1 MADFKSVLKK
11 QRESNKGLA
20 ASVGNAAMM
29 LLAEKIDPRNIL
41 FKRNSLLSAFFPK
54 VKGYQADSTQI
65 KSTTTEKKESSI
77 GGDSTELISRLDLV
91 AKNTMVLPIIMRD
104 MNVVRQ
110 GIVKLVKLQG
120 GQQRNKADMFFQRS
134 AEREKEYE
142 MLFGSRSKKLESS
155 PSKQIKDGSG
165 GGFLSGLLGSGL
177 GAIVSGLVA
186 GLLKGGLL
194 VGLMMGL
201 GKYFTDPDFRSA
213 VNSAVNGFMSKLFGD
228 NWLTELVVGLVSLT
242 AGVAA
247 LKGALAVFQAF
258 VISMVAKLA
267 RQLGLPVPTVP
278 DVDKDGKPKGAP
290 QKRKTPTKGS
300 KPTFGKRRAL
310 AGILTAMGLGYLVTK
325 YLDDEETEE
334 SDDQQ
339 ETVYSAPD
347 SFASPE
353 TPSMADTS
361 AEPAPPTTTP
371 EKKDVVGAVAS
382 TAADVAV
389 ATAAA
394 MAINKLGP
402 KAPTPETKS
411 PLKIDERGQFRRG
424 GKFAS
429 VEDEKLEKVL
439 KKMQEWFKKSSKK
452 KGFYSTIKKYV
463 IAKFGISI
471 AARLGVFIASI
482 LAAGTGVGSL
492 ITVAL
497 MAYNVYTIYQLYD
510 WLFGEENAAQ
520 KIDDELDAAEKGSS
534 PTRAES
540 DVQQETLYSAPDSF
554 ASPETPSMADTSV
567 TSAPPPMQQDVVAPP
582 SGPQGAA
589 VRPGATANAGTGST
603 MVDAIRSVR
612 NTLGK
617 AAAGDYGVSTWGLDS
632 AGTQKPTRTFTMP
645 AASQSTSPTKDVPTI
660 SDSNND
666 LSEDLVNYI
675 KQKENPSLLKNKG
688 ESKAFWDYKQYSVG
702 YGTKAKSSDEVITEE
717 EADKRLREELLKSQ
731 KAVLNHA
738 KKYNYNFN
746 QNQVNALSSFVYNL
760 GPGILNQL
768 TGNGTRSV
776 EEISKKMLEYNKVTV
791 NGNLVEAKGLT
802 NRRNEEFAMFT
813 SKQPP
818 APVAAAPD
826 QDVTDSAEN
835 PILASLSGEQK
846 QMMPT
851 LISALYNKD
860 MAGTGTEGLEKLFG
874 GNKLFQET
882 TKSIETFLKP
892 TIDAAKERATA
903 LQRNGVVSG
912 QTLNT
917 ASSEIAAAMAKQEP
931 IIIAPQADNRR
942 QDSISGRA
950 PPPVAHN
957 QNSRGVANAYD
968 AELVNNMLMRNVV

>member
-389 ATAAA
+389 TTAAA

-402 KAPTPETKS
+402 KAPTPETKP
-411 PLKIDERGQFRRG
+411 PLKIDDRGQFRRG

-567 TSAPPPMQQDVVAPP
+567 TSASGLTTPSMPSPATKSESATQTSTPIVQTSPEKNIPTITDTKINAIKSLVAPAE
-582 SGPQGAA
+582 SGKMGYDAA
-589 VRPGATANAGTGST
+589 NK
-603 MVDAIRSVR
+603 
-612 NTLGK
+612 GK
-617 AAAGDYGVSTWGLDS
+617 AGDTPGGIPGLSNMTIQQVMKLQSEKKLFAAGKYQIIPSTLAGLMNGAYGSEGKLSPETKFSPEVQELFGSLLIKKRLER
-632 AGTQKPTRTFTMP
+632 AG
-645 AASQSTSPTKDVPTI
+645 
-660 SDSNND
+660 SDP
-666 LSEDLVNYI
+666 I
-675 KQKENPSLLKNKG
+675 KQQYALSQEFASIANPYT
-688 ESKAFWDYKQYSVG
+688 ESSYY
-702 YGTKAKSSDEVITEE
+702 
-717 EADKRLREELLKSQ
+717 DKRGNN
-731 KAVLNHA
+731 KASISTQQIQTALNTTGD
-738 KKYNYNFN
+738 
-746 QNQVNALSSFVYNL
+746 NL
-760 GPGILNQL
+760 P
-768 TGNGTRSV
+768 
-776 EEISKKMLEYNKVTV
+776 
-791 NGNLVEAKGLT
+791 
-802 NRRNEEFAMFT
+802 
-813 SKQPP
+813 
-818 APVAAAPD
+818 PVAAATPATPTPAPTPELVASAETSN
-826 QDVTDSAEN
+826 QSGAESARLARKSPTDFDSIEN
-835 PILASLSGEQK
+835 PILALLSDEQK
-846 QMMPT
+846 RMIPT

-860 MAGTGTEGLEKLFG
+860 LAGNGSEGLEKLFG
-874 GNKLFQET
+874 GSEVFQNT
-882 TKSIETFLKP
+882 TKSIEALLKP
-892 TIDAAKERATA
+892 TIDAAKEKATA

-931 IIIAPQADNRR
+931 IIIASQADGRR
-942 QDSISGRA
+942 QGSISGPSPA
-950 PPPVAHN
+950 PTAHN